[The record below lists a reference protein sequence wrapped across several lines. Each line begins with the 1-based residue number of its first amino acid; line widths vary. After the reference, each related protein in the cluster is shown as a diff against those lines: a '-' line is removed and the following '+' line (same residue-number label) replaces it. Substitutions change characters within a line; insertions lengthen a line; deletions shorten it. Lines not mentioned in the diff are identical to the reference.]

1 MRVTRLVCSSCGS
14 FLRGL
19 GTDVIFVCANCGA
32 GWLGGETGL
41 KPLPIQQRARS
52 GEGIPMPFW
61 RVSAAVHVLKRTV
74 RNEFTSTILRFNS
87 KYDDEV
93 LKGKT
98 RETGGIS
105 ERREFLFPAFSV
117 NGLPGIGVS
126 LSEKLSELPSVLEGS
141 RKYPEVCGGSISRKD
156 AEVLARCVAVG
167 QETEKSDWLAEIQ
180 LVLSAVRSSIVI
192 LPCTQEVEKV
202 HIAGTGVSFFRR
214 SVTDW
219 DRIIEFSAGEA

>member
-1 MRVTRLVCSSCGS
+1 MRVTRLVCGSCGS

-19 GTDVIFVCANCGA
+19 GTDVIFVCSNCGA
-32 GWLGGETGL
+32 GWLGEESGL
-41 KPLPIQQRARS
+41 KSISIEQRARY
-52 GEGIPMPFW
+52 GEGTALPFW

-74 RNEFTSTILRFNS
+74 RNEFTSTILRFKS

-117 NGLPGIGVS
+117 NGLPGIGVT
-126 LSEKLSELPSVLEGS
+126 LSEKLSQLPSILEKS
-141 RKYPEVCGGSISRKD
+141 RKYPEVCGGSISRGD

-167 QETEKSDWLAEIQ
+167 QEAEKSDWLAEID
-180 LVLSAVRSSIVI
+180 LVLSAVRSSVVI

-202 HIAGTGVSFFRR
+202 HIADTGVSFFRR
-214 SVTDW
+214 SAHDW
-219 DRIIEFSAGEA
+219 DRIIEFAPGEA